1 MIICNWY
8 MAYMCCLFSVL
19 YFFFELFCAGEKK
32 KYVVSI
38 VQYGVTMLLAGDGIY
53 DSVFTEQQ

>member
-19 YFFFELFCAGEKK
+19 YFFSNYSVQERRKNMLYRLFNMG
-32 KYVVSI
+32 
-38 VQYGVTMLLAGDGIY
+38 
-53 DSVFTEQQ
+53 